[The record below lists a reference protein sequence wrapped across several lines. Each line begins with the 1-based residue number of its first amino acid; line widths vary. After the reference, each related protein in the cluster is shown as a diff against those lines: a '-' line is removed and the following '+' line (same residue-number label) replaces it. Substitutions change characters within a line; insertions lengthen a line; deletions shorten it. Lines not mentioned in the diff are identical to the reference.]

1 MINES
6 TFETL
11 MAASESMQWRSMM
24 YLDYEEVADAEI
36 IHSSPDLILLHNT
49 RQNPSELHF
58 ATNSLDALSDEL
70 RHRKLHG
77 KLKFIPVEHVQTFEA
92 IGFNVDCAFA
102 DFINPDINSTIQS
115 HHTQPDFVF
124 AEAAD
129 IPELVALSQACKG
142 MSRGFNGETD
152 AWFHEWLEENR
163 ILIKRDNNVIVG
175 FCCVSIY
182 NGGATLW
189 VRELAVFPELQG
201 KGIGR
206 ALLSQAIQ
214 FGVTEKARNAF
225 LAVDIE
231 NHNAIH
237 LYKQLGFVQ
246 KENEIEIQMIKPVE
260 ADL

>member
-1 MINES
+1 MIDEL
-6 TFETL
+6 TFEKL
-11 MAASESMQWRSMM
+11 MTASESMQWRSLM

-36 IHSSPDLILLHNT
+36 IHSSPDLILLHNK
-49 RQNPSELHF
+49 RQTPAELHF
-58 ATNSLDALSDEL
+58 ATNSLEVLSSEL
-70 RHRKLHG
+70 RDRKLHG
-77 KLKFIPVEHVQTFEA
+77 KLKFIPLEHVPAFEK
-92 IGFNVDCAFA
+92 IGFKVDCAFS
-102 DFINPDINSTIQS
+102 DFVNPDINSPIQPPHS
-115 HHTQPDFVF
+115 HTNFVF

-152 AWFHEWLEENR
+152 TWFHEWLDENH
-163 ILIKRDNNVIVG
+163 ILIQRDNNAIAG

-182 NGGATLW
+182 NEGATLW
-189 VRELAVFPELQG
+189 VRELAVLPELQG

-237 LYKQLGFVQ
+237 LYKQMGFVQ
-246 KENEIEIQMIKPVE
+246 KENEIEIQMIKPAE
-260 ADL
+260 TDL